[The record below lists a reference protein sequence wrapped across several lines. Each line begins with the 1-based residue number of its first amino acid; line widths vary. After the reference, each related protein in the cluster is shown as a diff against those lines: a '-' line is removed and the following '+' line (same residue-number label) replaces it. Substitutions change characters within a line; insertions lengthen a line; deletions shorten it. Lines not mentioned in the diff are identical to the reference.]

1 MTSVTSN
8 VEDRLANR
16 TVLVADDSEA
26 VRTAFQVLLSLHGA
40 RVLGASSPAEALA
53 TVRSQEV
60 DLVIQDM
67 NFRREATSGEEG
79 IALFRE
85 LRALHPDVPVI
96 LLTAW
101 THLETAV
108 DLVKAGAADYIAKP
122 WDDARLLTTVRNL
135 LELRAAVEENVTT
148 RAHAPKRAPS
158 SPNATT
164 CGAWSTKAKRCI
176 PWCRWPRRWRM
187 RTCRCSS
194 PAPTAPARKCWPT
207 SCMPTPRART
217 QPYVKVNAGA
227 LPDQLIEAELFGTE
241 AGAFTGAKARA
252 GRFEAADGGTL
263 FLDEIGNLPLA
274 GQAKLLRVLQTGE
287 YERLGINTTRRANV
301 RVVAATNLPLR
312 DAMREGRFRE
322 DLYYRLSV
330 IELALPP
337 LAERRDDVLP
347 LTRSFLP
354 AGARLT
360 SDAERALLNYSW
372 PGNVRELRNVL
383 QRAALLA
390 GDAPINAA
398 ALNLPAV
405 LPARSDEPVLDR
417 ATIERVL
424 AENGHIV
431 AQAARQLGISRQ
443 ALYRRMEKLGIKES
457 PGR

>member
-8 VEDRLANR
+8 VEDRLAHR

-148 RAHAPKRAPS
+148 RARRAEARAALAERYDLRGPGLRKR
-158 SPNATT
+158 
-164 CGAWSTKAKRCI
+164 GAAHGRVDGRAGGA
-176 PWCRWPRRWRM
+176 CRRARAHHRA
-187 RTCRCSS
+187 R
-194 PAPTAPARKCWPT
+194 TAPARKCSPT
-207 SCMPTPRART
+207 SCMPTPRARA

-287 YERLGINTTRRANV
+287 YERLGQQHHAARQRAHRRRHQHAAARRDARGPLPRRSLLPPERHRARVAAARRTARRRA
-301 RVVAATNLPLR
+301 A
-312 DAMREGRFRE
+312 
-322 DLYYRLSV
+322 
-330 IELALPP
+330 
-337 LAERRDDVLP
+337 
-347 LTRSFLP
+347 
-354 AGARLT
+354 AGARVPRR
-360 SDAERALLNYSW
+360 RA
-372 PGNVRELRNVL
+372 
-383 QRAALLA
+383 RA
-390 GDAPINAA
+390 
-398 ALNLPAV
+398 
-405 LPARSDEPVLDR
+405 SR
-417 ATIERVL
+417 ATP
-424 AENGHIV
+424 N
-431 AQAARQLGISRQ
+431 ARCSTI
-443 ALYRRMEKLGIKES
+443 
-457 PGR
+457 PGRETSASCATCCNALRCSRATRPSTPPRSTSRPFCPRAPTSPCSTAPPSNACSPRTATSSRRRRASSA